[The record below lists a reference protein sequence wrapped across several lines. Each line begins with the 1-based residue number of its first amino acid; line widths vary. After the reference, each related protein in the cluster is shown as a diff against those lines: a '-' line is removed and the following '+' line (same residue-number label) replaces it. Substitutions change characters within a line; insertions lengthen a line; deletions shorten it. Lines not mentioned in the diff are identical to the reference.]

1 MNKNYYEFVFISDQ
15 GKNITFRITN
25 AKLIADVN
33 QMADDMDAIINMDII
48 ETSKGKPIAKKLVK
62 YIKPQ
67 VVNIEVSTVN

>member
-25 AKLIADVN
+25 AKLVADVN

>member
-1 MNKNYYEFVFISDQ
+1 MNKNYYEFDFISDQ

-25 AKLIADVN
+25 AKLVADVN

>member
-15 GKNITFRITN
+15 GKNITLRVTN

-48 ETSKGKPIAKKLVK
+48 ETSKGKPIARKLVR

-67 VVNIEVSTVN
+67 VINIEVSS

>member
-67 VVNIEVSTVN
+67 VVNIEVSS

>member
-25 AKLIADVN
+25 AKLVADVN

-67 VVNIEVSTVN
+67 VVNIEVSS